1 MKSPNATVL
10 SSFPPLKGMSKYSSA
25 LVRGL
30 PGEVQVEA
38 LGFKS
43 MYPSFLYP
51 TNTIDR
57 SLQRLDEANVN
68 ECSFMTWYNPLT
80 WVYAGLSFR
89 GRVLHVQWWHFVLT
103 PIFATV
109 MVCARLRS
117 RVIITTIHNVGAH
130 ERAGLQMLAD
140 EIIFFLSHQFIVHT
154 ESNKEL
160 LAKRTSKP
168 IHVVPHGILKPDVP
182 LRNINKEDAR
192 DALGLGSEDKVIL
205 FFGIIRNYKGLDIL
219 IETLADVV
227 DSLPHAKLVIAGKPW
242 TGESW
247 ETYRAMIEK
256 HGLEA
261 SVVEKI
267 GFVPEDEIEPLF
279 VAADVVVFPYK
290 HFDAQSGAASM
301 ALSFGKAM
309 IVSNVGGLPELV
321 SDKRAVVDSGHS
333 AQLASAIE
341 YVLSDAKVRAKLEMD
356 SQRLASNLSWET
368 IGARTSQ
375 LYSQILG
382 R

>member
-1 MKSPNATVL
+1 MGMDISVL
-10 SSFPPLKGMSKYSSA
+10 SSYPPLRGMSKYSAA
-25 LVRGL
+25 LVRAM
-30 PGEVQVEA
+30 PTNVTVEA

-43 MYPSFLYP
+43 MYPKFLYP
-51 TNTIDR
+51 TDTTDDSLKLLDQENIDER
-57 SLQRLDEANVN
+57 
-68 ECSFMTWYNPLT
+68 SFMAWYNPLT
-80 WVYAGLSFR
+80 WLYAGFSFE
-89 GRVLHVQWWHFVLT
+89 GDVLHVQWWTYVLC
-103 PIFATV
+103 PVFATV
-109 MVCARLRS
+109 MLAAKIRRKPIV
-117 RVIITTIHNVGAH
+117 TTVHNVSPH
-130 ERAGLQMLAD
+130 EKSTLQRIAD
-140 EIIFFLSHQFIVHT
+140 KIVFALSDEFIVHT
-154 ESNKEL
+154 ESNKQQL
-160 LAKRTSKP
+160 TKTVNKQINVIA
-168 IHVVPHGILKPDVP
+168 HGILSPDVQ
-182 LRNINKEDAR
+182 LRGLNKQQAR
-192 DALGLGSEDKVIL
+192 KQLKLQEGDKVVL
-205 FFGIIRNYKGLDIL
+205 FFGIIRDYKGV
-219 IETLADVV
+219 DVLLEAFTNV
-227 DSLPHAKLVIAGKPW
+227 RKQLRQAKLIVAGKPW